1 MEIPGDMQMYNN
13 IEFCFAL
20 TYKNE
25 NYYNNS
31 CFFFGTDNSLSSSL
45 MLKLDACRNTSL
57 CSPFPEAF
65 WNIKYYLI

>member
-25 NYYNNS
+25 NYYNNWS
-31 CFFFGTDNSLSSSL
+31 IFFGN
-45 MLKLDACRNTSL
+45 MV
-57 CSPFPEAF
+57 P
-65 WNIKYYLI
+65 